1 HLVEHTFQSKENS
14 KEKEDRQKG
23 VQFRKSQN
31 ERNKKIGRRNSN
43 KGGNSF
49 NNQQGSSSP
58 NYQQGSNSSNNQQGS
73 NSSNYQQGSSNSNN
87 QNGRLSLQCYVCNK
101 YGHRSADCRY
111 KCTRCRIP
119 NRSQSDWRYQKNNE
133 ANFPENND
141 SQEQLFYTCFNSHQ
155 DSQDVWYVD
164 RGCSN
169 HMTRNKQ
176 CFVKLEE
183 KVNPQVKLSDG
194 KLHNMEGKGIISMQ
208 TKGGTPKLIYD
219 VLYVPNLAQ
228 NLLSVGQLLQR
239 GFLVKFEDDCC
250 VISDKKN
257 NTLVAK
263 IKMTT
268 NKVFSLFTT
277 SKENYALEAAK
288 VDGSLLW
295 HLRYGHLNQRNM
307 QLLHQKNMVVGLP
320 SIHYEK
326 EICEGCIFE
335 KSHRLPFSQ
344 STWKEKALREL
355 VHADICGPTRT
366 HPSITKEA
374 FSIFKKFKAFVENQS
389 GHNLKVLRTNRGRE
403 FTSNEIYEYCK
414 SNGIKTE
421 LTTRYTPQQN
431 GVAERR
437 NRTNVEMAR
446 SMLKSKGL
454 LNAFWAKLIHT
465 TVFILNRSPTKA
477 IKDKTPFEAWHR
489 FKSKWI
495 SSRFLATFDI
505 HISLLKR
512 EKNLMRKSKAYRLI
526 DPRTNTLVISR
537 DVIFD
542 ELKACKWENDD
553 TEVPRFF
560 RNIKF
565 RRNSDASKSNI
576 KYKNTFIQF

>member
-1 HLVEHTFQSKENS
+1 MYPIS
-14 KEKEDRQKG
+14 
-23 VQFRKSQN
+23 
-31 ERNKKIGRRNSN
+31 
-43 KGGNSF
+43 
-49 NNQQGSSSP
+49 
-58 NYQQGSNSSNNQQGS
+58 
-73 NSSNYQQGSSNSNN
+73 
-87 QNGRLSLQCYVCNK
+87 
-101 YGHRSADCRY
+101 
-111 KCTRCRIP
+111 
-119 NRSQSDWRYQKNNE
+119 KNNE

-355 VHADICGPTRT
+355 
-366 HPSITKEA
+366 SEA

-477 IKDKTPFEAWHR
+477 IKDKTPFEAWHH
-489 FKSKWI
+489 FWLHLIYTYPSQ
-495 SSRFLATFDI
+495 
-505 HISLLKR
+505 KR
-512 EKNLMRKSKAYRLI
+512 EKFDEKGEKYIFVGYNDQSKAYRLI